1 MLGANCRGSGKDS
14 ARQSPGATRSER
26 ARTVENI
33 DLLCGMEKPWQRIY
47 GALFV
52 KKSAIVGR
60 GLYTRVRIPKR
71 AKLGEFGGERIGL
84 REARRRAKGREI
96 VAIVE
101 LDKFAYDA
109 TVGDNAFRWINH
121 SCEPNTYIRTTA
133 TRAEFY
139 ALRGIRPGE
148 ELTADYV
155 DSHHN
160 GTLRCRCGAKKCR
173 GFI

>member
-1 MLGANCRGSGKDS
+1 
-14 ARQSPGATRSER
+14 
-26 ARTVENI
+26 
-33 DLLCGMEKPWQRIY
+33 MEKPWQRIY

-60 GLYTRVRIPKR
+60 GLYTRVRIPGG
-71 AKLGEFGGERIGL
+71 AKVGEFGGERIGL
-84 REARRRAKGREI
+84 REARRRAKGRDI

-121 SCEPNTYIRTTA
+121 SCEPNTFIRCTD

-139 ALRGIRPGE
+139 ALRPIAAGE
-148 ELTADYV
+148 ELTTDYV

-160 GTLRCRCGAKKCR
+160 GKLACRCGAKRCR

>member
-1 MLGANCRGSGKDS
+1 MAADWK
-14 ARQSPGATRSER
+14 
-26 ARTVENI
+26 
-33 DLLCGMEKPWQRIY
+33 KIY
-47 GALFV
+47 DALFV
-52 KKSAIVGR
+52 KRSAIVGR

-71 AKLGEFGGERIGL
+71 AKIGEFGGERIGL
-84 REARRRAKGREI
+84 REARRRAKGRDI

-109 TVGDNAFRWINH
+109 SVGDNAFRWINH
-121 SCEPNTYIRTTA
+121 SCEPNTFIRCTD

-139 ALRGIRPGE
+139 ARRRIAPGE
-148 ELTADYV
+148 ELTTDYV

-160 GTLRCRCGAKKCR
+160 GTLPCRCGAKGCR

>member
-1 MLGANCRGSGKDS
+1 M
-14 ARQSPGATRSER
+14 ER
-26 ARTVENI
+26 WR
-33 DLLCGMEKPWQRIY
+33 KIY
-47 GALFV
+47 DALYV
-52 KKSAIVGR
+52 KKSAIVGK

-71 AKLGEFGGERIGL
+71 AKIGEFGGERIGL
-84 REARRRAKGREI
+84 REARRRAKGSPI

-139 ALRGIRPGE
+139 TLRAIRPGE

-160 GTLRCRCGAKKCR
+160 GKLPCRCGAKRCR

>member
-1 MLGANCRGSGKDS
+1 MAKDWRSTYRG
-14 ARQSPGATRSER
+14 
-26 ARTVENI
+26 
-33 DLLCGMEKPWQRIY
+33 
-47 GALFV
+47 LFV

-60 GLYTRVRIPKR
+60 GLYTRARIAKR
-71 AKLGEFGGERIGL
+71 AKIGEFGGERIGL
-84 REARRRAKGREI
+84 AEARRRAKGRDI

-109 TVGDNAFRWINH
+109 SVGDNAFRWINH
-121 SCEPNTYIRTTA
+121 SCEPNTFIRCTA

-139 ALRGIRPGE
+139 ALRPIAPDE
-148 ELTADYV
+148 ELTTDYV

-160 GTLRCRCGAKKCR
+160 RKLACRCGARRCR

>member
-1 MLGANCRGSGKDS
+1 MAADWK
-14 ARQSPGATRSER
+14 
-26 ARTVENI
+26 
-33 DLLCGMEKPWQRIY
+33 KIY
-47 GALFV
+47 DALFV

-71 AKLGEFGGERIGL
+71 AKIGEFGGERIGL
-84 REARRRAKGREI
+84 REARRRAKGSRI

-121 SCEPNTYIRTTA
+121 SCDANTYIRCTD

-139 ALRGIRPGE
+139 ARRAIRAGE
-148 ELTADYV
+148 ELTTDYV

-160 GTLRCRCGAKKCR
+160 GRLPCRCGAKKCR

>member
-1 MLGANCRGSGKDS
+1 MAADWKK
-14 ARQSPGATRSER
+14 AYA
-26 ARTVENI
+26 
-33 DLLCGMEKPWQRIY
+33 
-47 GALFV
+47 ALFV

-60 GLYTRVRIPKR
+60 GLYTRARIAKR
-71 AKLGEFGGERIGL
+71 AKIGEFGGERIGL
-84 REARRRAKGREI
+84 REARRRAKGSAI

-109 TVGDNAFRWINH
+109 RVGDNAFRWINH
-121 SCEPNTYIRTTA
+121 SCEPNTYIRCTD

-139 ALRGIRPGE
+139 AMRAIRAGE
-148 ELTADYV
+148 ELTTDYV

-160 GTLRCRCGAKKCR
+160 GRLPCRCGAKKCR

>member
-1 MLGANCRGSGKDS
+1 M
-14 ARQSPGATRSER
+14 ER
-26 ARTVENI
+26 WR
-33 DLLCGMEKPWQRIY
+33 KIY
-47 GALFV
+47 DALYV
-52 KKSAIVGR
+52 KKSAIVGK
-60 GLYTRVRIPKR
+60 GLYTRTRIPGR
-71 AKLGEFGGERIGL
+71 AKVGEFGGERIGL
-84 REARRRAKGREI
+84 REARRRAKGQQI

-139 ALRGIRPGE
+139 ALRAIRAGE

-160 GTLRCRCGAKKCR
+160 GKLRCRCGAKKCR
-173 GFI
+173 GFL

>member
-1 MLGANCRGSGKDS
+1 MGWKD
-14 ARQSPGATRSER
+14 
-26 ARTVENI
+26 
-33 DLLCGMEKPWQRIY
+33 IY
-47 GALFV
+47 DALFV
-52 KKSAIVGR
+52 KRSAIVGK
-60 GLYTRVRIPKR
+60 GLYTRVRIPAR
-71 AKLGEFGGERIGL
+71 AKIGEFGGERIGL
-84 REARRRAKGREI
+84 REARRRARGSDI

-121 SCEPNTYIRTTA
+121 SCEPNTFIRCTT

-139 ALRGIRPGE
+139 ARRPIAAGE

-160 GTLRCRCGAKKCR
+160 GKLPCRCGAGKCR

>member
-1 MLGANCRGSGKDS
+1 
-14 ARQSPGATRSER
+14 
-26 ARTVENI
+26 
-33 DLLCGMEKPWQRIY
+33 MEKPWQRIY
-47 GALFV
+47 DALFV

-60 GLYTRVRIPKR
+60 GLYTKVRIPKR
-71 AKLGEFGGERIGL
+71 AKIGEFGGERIGL
-84 REARRRAKGREI
+84 REARRRAKGSEI

-121 SCEPNTYIRTTA
+121 SCDANTFIRCTD

-139 ALRGIRPGE
+139 ARRAIAAGE

-160 GTLRCRCGAKKCR
+160 GKLPCRCGAKRCR

>member
-1 MLGANCRGSGKDS
+1 MGWKD
-14 ARQSPGATRSER
+14 
-26 ARTVENI
+26 
-33 DLLCGMEKPWQRIY
+33 IY
-47 GALFV
+47 DALFV
-52 KKSAIVGR
+52 KRSAIVGK
-60 GLYTRVRIPKR
+60 GLYTRVRIPGR
-71 AKLGEFGGERIGL
+71 AKIGEFGGERIGL
-84 REARRRAKGREI
+84 REARRRARGSAI

-121 SCEPNTYIRTTA
+121 SCDPNTFIRCTP

-139 ALRGIRPGE
+139 ARRPIAAGE

-160 GTLRCRCGAKKCR
+160 GKLPCRCGAKKCR

>member
-1 MLGANCRGSGKDS
+1 MGWKD
-14 ARQSPGATRSER
+14 
-26 ARTVENI
+26 
-33 DLLCGMEKPWQRIY
+33 IY
-47 GALFV
+47 DALFV
-52 KKSAIVGR
+52 KRSAIVGK
-60 GLYTRVRIPKR
+60 GLYTRVRIPAR
-71 AKLGEFGGERIGL
+71 AKIGEFGGERIGL
-84 REARRRAKGREI
+84 REARRRARGSDI

-121 SCEPNTYIRTTA
+121 SCEPNTFIRCTT

-139 ALRGIRPGE
+139 ARRPIAAGE

-160 GTLRCRCGAKKCR
+160 GKLPCRCGAKKCR

>member
-1 MLGANCRGSGKDS
+1 MAKKWQGIYDGLYVGASR
-14 ARQSPGATRSER
+14 
-26 ARTVENI
+26 
-33 DLLCGMEKPWQRIY
+33 
-47 GALFV
+47 
-52 KKSAIVGR
+52 IVGK
-60 GLYTRVRIPKR
+60 GLFTAARIPKG
-71 AKLGEFGGERIGL
+71 AKIGEFGGERIGL
-84 REARRRAKGREI
+84 REARRRARGQRI

-121 SCEPNTYIRTTA
+121 SCAPNTYIRCTK

-139 ALRGIRPGE
+139 ALRAIRAGE
-148 ELTADYV
+148 EVTTDYV

-160 GTLRCRCGAKKCR
+160 GKLPCRCGAKDCR

>member
-1 MLGANCRGSGKDS
+1 MAAGWK
-14 ARQSPGATRSER
+14 
-26 ARTVENI
+26 
-33 DLLCGMEKPWQRIY
+33 KIY
-47 GALFV
+47 DALFV
-52 KKSAIVGR
+52 RRSAIVGR
-60 GLYTRVRIPKR
+60 GLYTKVRIPKR
-71 AKLGEFGGERIGL
+71 AKIGEFGGERIGL
-84 REARRRAKGREI
+84 REARRRAKGSEI

-121 SCEPNTYIRTTA
+121 SCDANTFIRCTD

-139 ALRGIRPGE
+139 ARRAIAPGE
-148 ELTADYV
+148 ELTTDYV

-160 GTLRCRCGAKKCR
+160 GKLACRCGAKNCR

>member
-1 MLGANCRGSGKDS
+1 MAKDW
-14 ARQSPGATRSER
+14 
-26 ARTVENI
+26 
-33 DLLCGMEKPWQRIY
+33 KKIY
-47 GALFV
+47 DSLFV
-52 KKSAIVGR
+52 KKSAIAGK
-60 GLYTRVRIPKR
+60 GLYTARAIPMR
-71 AKLGEFGGERIGL
+71 AKIGEFGGEKIGL
-84 REARRRAKGREI
+84 REARRRAKGRDI

-121 SCEPNTYIRTTA
+121 SCEPNTFIRCTD

-139 ALRGIRPGE
+139 AMRPIRAGE

-160 GTLRCRCGAKKCR
+160 GKLACRCGAKRCR

>member
-1 MLGANCRGSGKDS
+1 MANDWR
-14 ARQSPGATRSER
+14 
-26 ARTVENI
+26 
-33 DLLCGMEKPWQRIY
+33 RIY
-47 GALFV
+47 DALFV
-52 KKSAIVGR
+52 KKSGIVGK

-84 REARRRAKGREI
+84 REARRRARGKKI

-121 SCEPNTYIRTTA
+121 SSDANTYIRTTK

-139 ALRGIRPGE
+139 ARRPIAPGE
-148 ELTADYV
+148 ELTTDYV

-160 GTLRCRCGAKKCR
+160 GKLPCRCGARNCR
-173 GFI
+173 GYI